1 MKQLAPLF
9 FLFFTGICA
18 FGQLTGV
25 NLISRADS
33 LKLLLN
39 NKIQTREKSRLYLL
53 LARELENT
61 DPAQSLAYSENA
73 WRLAKELKNDS
84 LLIRSLISMGKNHLT
99 LNNFNK
105 AIELSGE
112 AMHMAEQAGN
122 LREAAYA
129 GSLIAIVYAELGDF
143 DKSSGYYFK
152 NLTYFEKLNDKNELS
167 VTYGNIGADFLS
179 QKNYSK
185 AIEYI
190 NKSLTLAKQTNDRIG
205 IIQQL
210 NNLGGVYYEGLSDNT
225 KGLQYFREANKY
237 ARLDNDILHIGIT
250 SLNIGLVMSGAEMF
264 DSAFFYYNIALDC
277 FGSTNNRHRL
287 ADCLIQEGNARIKTG
302 EIIRAR
308 VNGIRA
314 LEIGKEINSQKVV
327 MDAAKL
333 MHSLSMLSKDTS
345 QAYNYYMM
353 ISNSKDSLVFKQSQ
367 KELYKAELQYNQEK
381 IRKEAYYKQVR
392 TYLTLGLVIMGL
404 VISLLIILLVLSK
417 QKLKTRDA
425 MLQIEKTESELK
437 LKNSE
442 LTLNMLALIKKHELL
457 SGISDKLI
465 DLEKNVKSDEAK
477 QIVLEISKD
486 LRQNTDDKMFAEFSA
501 RFQEVHAGFYEKL
514 LSIHPNLT
522 RNELKI
528 CAFLRL
534 NMTTKDISELSG
546 QSLTTIDQAR
556 FRLRKKLGIVNS
568 EVNLVSYLTQIQ

>member
-1 MKQLAPLF
+1 MKKLATYFFF
-9 FLFFTGICA
+9 FLSGICA
-18 FGQLTGV
+18 FGQLTGD
-25 NLISRADS
+25 NLITRADS
-33 LKLLLN
+33 IKLLLN
-39 NKIQTREKSRLYLL
+39 NNLQVHEKTMLMLL

-61 DPAQSLAYSENA
+61 DPTQSLKYAESA
-73 WRLAKELKNDS
+73 WRLAKESKNDS
-84 LLIRSLISMGKNHLT
+84 LLIKSLIAMGKNHLT

-112 AMHMAEQAGN
+112 AMNMAEQAGY

-152 NLTYFEKLNDKNELS
+152 NLTYFEKLKDKNELS

-190 NKSLTLAKQTNDRIG
+190 NKSLSLARLTNDRIG

-210 NNLGGVYYEGLSDNT
+210 NNLGGVYYEGLSDNA

-237 ARLDNDILHIGIT
+237 ARQDNDLLHIGIT
-250 SLNIGLVMSGAEMF
+250 SLNLGLVMSGAEMF

-277 FGSTNNRHRL
+277 FGSTNNRYRF
-287 ADCLIQEGNARIKTG
+287 AECLIQEGNARVKTG
-302 EIIRAR
+302 ELLKAR
-308 VNGIRA
+308 ENGIRA
-314 LEIGKEINSQKVV
+314 FEIGKEINSRKVLR
-327 MDAAKL
+327 DAASL
-333 MHSLSMLSKDTS
+333 MHSLSLLNKDTS
-345 QAYNYYMM
+345 QAYKYYLI
-353 ISNSKDSLVFKQSQ
+353 ISDSKDSLFFKQSQ

-404 VISLLIILLVLSK
+404 VISLLIILLFLSR

-437 LKNSE
+437 LRNSE
-442 LTLNMLALIKKHELL
+442 LTVNMLALIKKHELL
-457 SGISDKLI
+457 SGISDKLVY
-465 DLEKNVKSDEAK
+465 LEKNVKSDEAK

-501 RFQEVHAGFYEKL
+501 RFQEVHVGFYEKL
-514 LSIHPNLT
+514 LSIHPKLT
-522 RNELKI
+522 RNELKL
-528 CAFLRL
+528 CAYLRL

-568 EVNLVSYLTQIQ
+568 EVNLVSFLTQIQ